1 MSEVSE
7 FRSMDAMEVSKLID
21 NFCMDCEL
29 QGMTPET
36 IRRYGS
42 SLRIFEEFLS
52 KRKITLLDVDRGSLK
67 DFLSYLRNERRNSIK
82 TVKNNFSALSSF
94 YEYMLYERVLEKNP
108 VLEIRKRY
116 LGSYKSNP
124 GNSSERKLI
133 SIEEMKLLIDS
144 ILDPRDKAIVTLL
157 AKTGIRRKELI
168 GIDLGDINWGNQSIM
183 LKPTHKR
190 TNLLVFFDDECG
202 RILKRWIRR
211 REIIGVKEGC
221 EALFVSTYGK
231 RIDRNAVY
239 HSVTKHA
246 ERVGLHDQSS
256 HRTEDRF
263 SPHCCRHWFT
273 TYLLR
278 AGMPREYVKEL
289 RGDSRGDAIDIYHH
303 IDREELRESYLAHIP
318 QLGI

>member
-1 MSEVSE
+1 MSEVTKYQPIGASDGLTLVE
-7 FRSMDAMEVSKLID
+7 

-52 KRKITLLDVDRGSLK
+52 RRKVTLLDVDREALK
-67 DFLSYLRNERRNSIK
+67 DFILHLKNERNNSSK
-82 TVKNNFSALSSF
+82 TVKNNFSAMSSF
-94 YEYMLYERVLEKNP
+94 YEYLVYERVLEKNP

-116 LGSYKSNP
+116 LSSYKSNP
-124 GNSSERKLI
+124 GNNSERKII
-133 SIEEMKLLIDS
+133 SIEEMRMLINS
-144 ILDPRDKAIVTLL
+144 ILDPRDKAIVTLF
-157 AKTGIRRKELI
+157 AKTGIRKKELI
-168 GIDLGDINWGNQSIM
+168 NIDLGDINWENQSIM
-183 LKPTHKR
+183 LKHTMKR
-190 TNLLVFFDDECG
+190 SNLTVFFDDECS
-202 RILKRWIRR
+202 RILRRWIIR
-211 REIIGVKEGC
+211 REIMGVDEEC

-239 HSVTKHA
+239 RAVTKHA
-246 ERVGLHDQSS
+246 ARVGLHDQSS
-256 HRTEDRF
+256 PELKDHF

-273 TYLLR
+273 THLIR

-289 RGDSRGDAIDIYHH
+289 RGDVRGDAIDIYHH
-303 IDREELRESYLAHIP
+303 IDREELRMSYLAHIP